1 MRQMDGEA
9 KSEQPP
15 RTLRP
20 GALQVAR
27 IAGIPIYLT
36 TSWILLALIL
46 ILGYGPYLSGRHP
59 GISAYVLGASIV
71 VSLILTVLLHEL
83 GHAAA
88 ARRFRVGVRGITLEL
103 LGGYTELER
112 EAPTPRAE
120 AMIALAGP
128 GVSFLLAF
136 ASGALLFVTDRGSV
150 VGDLVFQL
158 AATNAIVAIFNVLPG
173 LPLDGGRA
181 LRAVVW
187 RITRDPHRADVVASW
202 GGRVIAIVTIVL
214 GVALY
219 HRDRVGLGLVG
230 LIFFLMVAM
239 TMWRGANQ
247 SLRYARV
254 KQRIP
259 EINAGAMARP
269 LHLVPSRTP
278 LAEALRQRDEAQP
291 LQVVIGIEDASGR
304 VIGLVNPRA
313 VAAVPIERR
322 PWISVDEVAR
332 VILPEQRITSTLSG
346 TDLLTAVAANPDAD
360 LLVTVGE
367 DVVGVLLI
375 TDVITM
381 LNT

>member
-158 AATNAIVAIFNVLPG
+158 AATNAIVAIV
-173 LPLDGGRA
+173 GRA